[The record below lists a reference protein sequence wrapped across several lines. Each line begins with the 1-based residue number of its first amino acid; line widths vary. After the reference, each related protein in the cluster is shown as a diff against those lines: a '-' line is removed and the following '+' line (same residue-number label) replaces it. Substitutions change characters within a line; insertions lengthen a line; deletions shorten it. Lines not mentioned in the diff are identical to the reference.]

1 VKPLNEDGPSK
12 IVPVRMSETEKAE
25 VLAACEAG
33 ESLSAFVRD
42 AVKARV
48 KLKWKQRKAK
58 AKK

>member
-1 VKPLNEDGPSK
+1 MKPLNDDGPSK
-12 IVPVRMSETEKAE
+12 IVPIRMSESEKAE
-25 VLAACEAG
+25 VLAACENG

-58 AKK
+58 RK